1 MNLLILEERRLLR
14 YSLLFQLYRDFFTYG
29 YEVCISIDY
38 LVPEDCRKEII
49 AALYYIYYRK
59 WIFFNI
65 EKDKTVSA
73 YILGLGMEEVEDYLT
88 QAGQL
93 VISSLSDNLLKPVVK
108 NNEVNGGVANEPSN

>member
-1 MNLLILEERRLLR
+1 MDLLILEKRRLLR
-14 YSLLFQLYRDFFTYG
+14 YNILFQLYSDFFIYG

-38 LVPEDCRKEII
+38 EVPNDCRIEII
-49 AALYYIYYRK
+49 AALYYLYYRK

-73 YILGLGMEEVEDYLT
+73 YILGLGMDEVEDYLT

-93 VISSLSDNLLKPVVK
+93 VVSNIFDNLLIPVIQNK
-108 NNEVNGGVANEPSN
+108 DSGGEVNGARS